1 MSVSTL
7 ESENAQPVAQTQN
20 SELIYRLEDRPPL
33 PQTLF
38 AACQHLLAMF
48 VAVITPALLICQAL
62 GLPAQDTQ
70 HIISMSL
77 FASGVASI
85 IQIKA
90 WGPVGS
96 GLLSIQGTSFNFVAP
111 LIMGGT
117 ALKTGGADVPT
128 MMAALFG
135 TLMLA
140 SCTEMVISR
149 VLHLARRII
158 TPLVSGVVV
167 MIIGLSLIQVGL
179 TSIGGGYAAMSDNTF
194 GAPKNLLLI
203 GGGYAAM
210 SDNTFGAPKNLLL
223 AGVVLALIILLN
235 RQRNPYLRVASLV
248 IAMAAGYALAWFMGM
263 LPESNEPMTQELIMV
278 PTPLYYGLGIE
289 WSLLLPLM
297 LVFMITSLET
307 IGDITATSD
316 VSEQPVS
323 GPLYMKRLKGGV
335 LANGLNSFVSAVFNT
350 FPNSCFGQNNG
361 VIQLT
366 GVASRYVGF
375 VVALMLIVLGL
386 FPAVSGFVQHIPEP
400 VLGGAT
406 LVMFGTIAA
415 SGVRIVSREPLNR
428 RAILIIALSLAVGL
442 GVSQQPLILQ
452 FAPEW
457 LKNLLSSGIAAGGIT
472 AIVLN
477 LIFPPEKQ

>member
-7 ESENAQPVAQTQN
+7 ESENAQPVVQTQN

-48 VAVITPALLICQAL
+48 VAVITPALLICRAL

-90 WGPVGS
+90 RGPVGS

-179 TSIGGGYAAMSDNTF
+179 TS
-194 GAPKNLLLI
+194 I

-361 VIQLT
+361 
-366 GVASRYVGF
+366 
-375 VVALMLIVLGL
+375 
-386 FPAVSGFVQHIPEP
+386 
-400 VLGGAT
+400 
-406 LVMFGTIAA
+406 
-415 SGVRIVSREPLNR
+415 
-428 RAILIIALSLAVGL
+428 
-442 GVSQQPLILQ
+442 
-452 FAPEW
+452 
-457 LKNLLSSGIAAGGIT
+457 
-472 AIVLN
+472 
-477 LIFPPEKQ
+477 

>member
-1 MSVSTL
+1 MSVNTI
-7 ESENAQPVAQTQN
+7 ESENAQTVAHTQP

-33 PQTLF
+33 AQTIF
-38 AACQHLLAMF
+38 AALQHLLAMF
-48 VAVITPALLICQAL
+48 VGVITPGLLICQAL

-135 TLMLA
+135 SLMLA

-149 VLHLARRII
+149 ILPFARRII

-179 TSIGGGYAAMSDNTF
+179 TSVGGGF
-194 GAPKNLLLI
+194 GAMANH
-203 GGGYAAM
+203 
-210 SDNTFGAPKNLLL
+210 TFGAPKNLLL
-223 AGVVLALIILLN
+223 AGIVLAIIILLN
-235 RQRNPYLRVASLV
+235 RQRNPYLRIASLV
-248 IAMAAGYALAWFMGM
+248 IAMAVGY
-263 LPESNEPMTQELIMV
+263 
-278 PTPLYYGLGIE
+278 
-289 WSLLLPLM
+289 
-297 LVFMITSLET
+297 LVAM
-307 IGDITATSD
+307 
-316 VSEQPVS
+316 
-323 GPLYMKRLKGGV
+323 M
-335 LANGLNSFVSAVFNT
+335 
-350 FPNSCFGQNNG
+350 
-361 VIQLT
+361 
-366 GVASRYVGF
+366 
-375 VVALMLIVLGL
+375 MGL
-386 FPAVSGFVQHIPEP
+386 FPAVAAFVQQLPEP

-428 RAILIIALSLAVGL
+428 RAIMIIALSLAVGL
-442 GVSQQPLILQ
+442 GVSQQPMILQ
-452 FAPEW
+452 FAPDW

-477 LIFPPEKQ
+477 LVFPTDKQ

>member
-1 MSVSTL
+1 MRIPSAEPL
-7 ESENAQPVAQTQN
+7 RPQEPAAAHPR

-38 AACQHLLAMF
+38 AAGQHLLAMF

-77 FASGVASI
+77 FASGLASI
-85 IQIKA
+85 LQIKT

-96 GLLSIQGTSFNFVAP
+96 GLLSIQGTSFNFVTP
-111 LIMGGT
+111 LIMGGL
-117 ALKTGGADVPT
+117 ALKNGGADVPT

-135 TLMLA
+135 TLMVA
-140 SCTEMVISR
+140 SCTEILLSR

-179 TSIGGGYAAMSDNTF
+179 TSIGGGFAALNDHS
-194 GAPKNLLLI
+194 
-203 GGGYAAM
+203 
-210 SDNTFGAPKNLLL
+210 FGAPKNLLL
-223 AGVVLALIILLN
+223 AGVVLLVIILLN

-248 IAMAAGYALAWFMGM
+248 IAMAVGYLAAWLMGM
-263 LPESNEPMTQELIMV
+263 LPKEMSSTAQSAIMV
-278 PTPLYYGLGIE
+278 PTPLYYGLGFD
-289 WSLLLPLM
+289 WSLLVPLM
-297 LVFMITSLET
+297 LVFMVTSLET

-316 VSEQPVS
+316 VSEQPVR

-335 LANGLNSFVSAVFNT
+335 LANGLNSMLSAVFNT

-366 GVASRYVGF
+366 GVASRHVGF

-406 LVMFGTIAA
+406 IVMFGTIAA

-428 RAILIIALSLAVGL
+428 RAIMIIALSLAVGL
-442 GVSQQPLILQ
+442 GVAQQPLILQ
-452 FAPEW
+452 FAPDW
-457 LKNLLSSGIAAGGIT
+457 LKTLLSSGIAAGGIT

-477 LIFPPEKQ
+477 LVFPQEKAEIE

>member
-1 MSVSTL
+1 MSVNTI
-7 ESENAQPVAQTQN
+7 EAENAQPIAQKQN

-33 PQTLF
+33 AQTLF
-38 AACQHLLAMF
+38 AAFQHLLAMF

-62 GLPAQDTQ
+62 GLPAEDTQ

-77 FASGVASI
+77 FASGVASV

-140 SCTEMVISR
+140 SFTEMALSR
-149 VLHLARRII
+149 VLHLARRVI

-179 TSIGGGYAAMSDNTF
+179 TSIGGGYAAMADH
-194 GAPKNLLLI
+194 
-203 GGGYAAM
+203 
-210 SDNTFGAPKNLLL
+210 TFGAPKNLLL
-223 AGVVLALIILLN
+223 AGIVLAIIIVLN
-235 RQRNPYLRVASLV
+235 RQRNPYLRIASLV
-248 IAMAAGYALAWFMGM
+248 IAMAAGYAAAWFMGM
-263 LPESNEPMTQELIMV
+263 LPETAPTHSPVTMV
-278 PTPLYYGLGIE
+278 PTPLYYGLGID
-289 WSLLLPLM
+289 WNLLLPLM

-323 GPLYMKRLKGGV
+323 GPVYMKRLKGGV
-335 LANGLNSFVSAVFNT
+335 LANGLNSCVSAIFNT

-442 GVSQQPLILQ
+442 GVSQQPMILQ
-452 FAPEW
+452 FAPDW

-477 LIFPPEKQ
+477 LVFPPEKS

>member
-194 GAPKNLLLI
+194 GAPKNLLL
-203 GGGYAAM
+203 
-210 SDNTFGAPKNLLL
+210 

-278 PTPLYYGLGIE
+278 PTPLY
-289 WSLLLPLM
+289 
-297 LVFMITSLET
+297 
-307 IGDITATSD
+307 D

>member
-1 MSVSTL
+1 MSLHTA
-7 ESENAQPVAQTQN
+7 ERDNTAAATPRN

-62 GLPAQDTQ
+62 GLPARDTQ

-77 FASGVASI
+77 FASGLASI
-85 IQIKA
+85 LQIKT

-96 GLLSIQGTSFNFVAP
+96 GLLSIQGTSFNFVSP
-111 LIMGGT
+111 LIMGGM
-117 ALKTGGADVPT
+117 ALKNGGADVPT

-135 TLMLA
+135 TLMIA
-140 SCTEMVISR
+140 SCTEIVLSR
-149 VLHLARRII
+149 FLHLARRII
-158 TPLVSGVVV
+158 TPLVSGIVV

-179 TSIGGGYAAMSDNTF
+179 TSIGGGYGAMSDH
-194 GAPKNLLLI
+194 
-203 GGGYAAM
+203 
-210 SDNTFGAPKNLLL
+210 TFGAPKNLLL
-223 AGVVLALIILLN
+223 AAAVLGVIILLN

-248 IAMAAGYALAWFMGM
+248 IAMLVGYLLAWAMDM
-263 LPESNEPMTQELIMV
+263 LPATAAASASHAWIMLPM
-278 PTPLYYGLGIE
+278 PLYYGLGFD
-289 WSLLLPLM
+289 WNLLLPLM
-297 LVFMITSLET
+297 LIFMVTSLET

-323 GPLYMKRLKGGV
+323 GPLYMKRIKGGV
-335 LANGLNSFVSAVFNT
+335 LANGLNSLLSAVFNT

-375 VVALMLIVLGL
+375 VVALMLVVLGL
-386 FPAVSGFVQHIPEP
+386 FPGVSALVQHIPEP

-406 LVMFGTIAA
+406 IVMFGTIAA

-428 RAILIIALSLAVGL
+428 RAIMIIALSLAVGL

-452 FAPEW
+452 FAPDW
-457 LKNLLSSGIAAGGIT
+457 VKNLFSSGIAAGGIT

-477 LIFPPEKQ
+477 LIFPQEK

>member
-1 MSVSTL
+1 MSTQTA
-7 ESENAQPVAQTQN
+7 EQETQQPDLSRQTK
-20 SELIYRLEDRPPL
+20 SELIYRLEDRPPI

-77 FASGVASI
+77 FASGLASI
-85 IQIKA
+85 LQIKT

-96 GLLSIQGTSFNFVAP
+96 GLLSIQGTSFNFVSP
-111 LIMGGT
+111 LIMGGL
-117 ALKTGGADVPT
+117 ALKNGGADVPT

-140 SCTEMVISR
+140 SCTEIILSR
-149 VLHLARRII
+149 FLHLARRVI
-158 TPLVSGVVV
+158 TPLVSGIVV

-179 TSIGGGYAAMSDNTF
+179 TSIGGGYAAMSDHTF
-194 GAPKNLLLI
+194 GAPKNLML
-203 GGGYAAM
+203 AA
-210 SDNTFGAPKNLLL
+210 
-223 AGVVLALIILLN
+223 VVLVVIILLN

-248 IAMAAGYALAWFMGM
+248 IAMAVGYLAAWMMGM
-263 LPESNEPMTQELIMV
+263 LPTVTAPTQTSWITF
-278 PTPLYYGLGIE
+278 PTPLYYGLGID
-289 WSLLLPLM
+289 WNLLVPLM
-297 LVFMITSLET
+297 LIFMITSLET

-323 GPLYMKRLKGGV
+323 GPLYMKRIKGGV
-335 LANGLNSFVSAVFNT
+335 LANGLNSMLSAVFNT

-386 FPAVSGFVQHIPEP
+386 FPAVAGFVQHIPEP

-406 LVMFGTIAA
+406 IVMFGTIAA
-415 SGVRIVSREPLNR
+415 SGVRIVSRERLNR
-428 RAILIIALSLAVGL
+428 RAIMIMALSLAVGM

-452 FAPEW
+452 FAPDW
-457 LKNLLSSGIAAGGIT
+457 IKTLLSSGIAAGGIT

-477 LIFPPEKQ
+477 LVFPHEKS

>member
-1 MSVSTL
+1 MSVNTI
-7 ESENAQPVAQTQN
+7 ESENAQPVAQTQP

-38 AACQHLLAMF
+38 AALQHLLAMF
-48 VAVITPALLICQAL
+48 VGVITPALLICQAL

-149 VLHLARRII
+149 ILPLARRII

-179 TSIGGGYAAMSDNTF
+179 TSVGGGFAAMGNH
-194 GAPKNLLLI
+194 
-203 GGGYAAM
+203 
-210 SDNTFGAPKNLLL
+210 TFGAPKNLLL
-223 AGVVLALIILLN
+223 AGVVLGLIILLN
-235 RQRNPYLRVASLV
+235 RQRNPYLRIASLV
-248 IAMAAGYALAWFMGM
+248 IAMAAGYVLAMFMGM
-263 LPESNEPMTQELIMV
+263 LPEYSAPTDNFMV
-278 PTPLYYGLGIE
+278 PTPLYYGLSID
-289 WSLLLPLM
+289 WSLLPPLM

-316 VSEQPVS
+316 VSEQPVA

-366 GVASRYVGF
+366 GVASRYIGF
-375 VVALMLIVLGL
+375 FIALMLIVLGL
-386 FPAVSGFVQHIPEP
+386 FPAVSAFVQQLPEP

-442 GVSQQPLILQ
+442 GVSQQPQILQ
-452 FAPEW
+452 FAPDW

-477 LIFPPEKQ
+477 LIFPPEKN

>member
-1 MSVSTL
+1 MSVNTV
-7 ESENAQPVAQTQN
+7 ESENAQTVAHTQP
-20 SELIYRLEDRPPL
+20 SELIYRLEDRPPIA
-33 PQTLF
+33 QTLF
-38 AACQHLLAMF
+38 AALQHLLAMF
-48 VAVITPALLICQAL
+48 VGVITPGLLICQAL

-135 TLMLA
+135 SLMLA

-149 VLHLARRII
+149 ILPFARRVI

-179 TSIGGGYAAMSDNTF
+179 TSVGGGF
-194 GAPKNLLLI
+194 GAMANH
-203 GGGYAAM
+203 
-210 SDNTFGAPKNLLL
+210 TFGAPKNLLL
-223 AGVVLALIILLN
+223 AGIVLAIIILLN
-235 RQRNPYLRVASLV
+235 RQRNPYLRIASLV
-248 IAMAAGYALAWFMGM
+248 IAMAVGYVVAMMMGM
-263 LPESNEPMTQELIMV
+263 LPDYVAPADTFMI
-278 PTPLYYGLGIE
+278 PTPLYYGLSID

-323 GPLYMKRLKGGV
+323 GPVYMNRLKGGV

-375 VVALMLIVLGL
+375 FVAVMLMVMGL
-386 FPAVSGFVQHIPEP
+386 FPAVAAFVQQLPEP

-428 RAILIIALSLAVGL
+428 RAIMIIALSLAVGL
-442 GVSQQPLILQ
+442 GVSQQPMILQ
-452 FAPEW
+452 FAPDW

-477 LIFPPEKQ
+477 LVFPVDKP

>member
-1 MSVSTL
+1 MST
-7 ESENAQPVAQTQN
+7 NPQPDQPSATQ

-38 AACQHLLAMF
+38 AAGQHLLAMF
-48 VAVITPALLICQAL
+48 VAVITPAILICQAL
-62 GLPAQDTQ
+62 GLPPEDTR
-70 HIISMSL
+70 HVISMSL
-77 FASGVASI
+77 FASGVASLL
-85 IQIKA
+85 QIKT

-96 GLLSIQGTSFNFVAP
+96 GLLSIQGTSFNFVTP
-111 LIMGGT
+111 LIMGGM
-117 ALKTGGADVPT
+117 ALKNGGADVPT

-135 TLMLA
+135 TLMVA
-140 SCTEMVISR
+140 SCTEMVLSR

-158 TPLVSGVVV
+158 TPLVSGIVV

-179 TSIGGGYAAMSDNTF
+179 TSIGGGFSAINDHTF
-194 GAPKNLLLI
+194 GAPKNL
-203 GGGYAAM
+203 M
-210 SDNTFGAPKNLLL
+210 L
-223 AGVVLALIILLN
+223 AGAVLLVIVLLN
-235 RQRNPYLRVASLV
+235 RQKNPYLRVASLV
-248 IAMAAGYALAWFMGM
+248 IAMAVGYLLAWAMGM
-263 LPESNEPMTQELIMV
+263 LPAAGMPADQPLIVV
-278 PTPLYYGLGIE
+278 PTPLYYGLGFD
-289 WSLLLPLM
+289 WNLLIPLM
-297 LVFMITSLET
+297 LVFMVTSLET

-335 LANGLNSFVSAVFNT
+335 LANGLNSFVSALFNT

-375 VVALMLIVLGL
+375 AVALMLIVLGL
-386 FPAVSGFVQHIPEP
+386 FPAVSGLVQLIPEP

-406 LVMFGTIAA
+406 IVMFGTIAA

-428 RAILIIALSLAVGL
+428 RAIMIIALSLAVGL

-452 FAPEW
+452 FAPDW
-457 LKNLLSSGIAAGGIT
+457 LKTLLSSGIAAGGIT

-477 LIFPPEKQ
+477 LIFPPEK

>member
-1 MSVSTL
+1 MST
-7 ESENAQPVAQTQN
+7 NPQPEQPSATQ

-38 AACQHLLAMF
+38 AAGQHLLAMF
-48 VAVITPALLICQAL
+48 VAVITPAILICQAL
-62 GLPAQDTQ
+62 GLPAEDTR
-70 HIISMSL
+70 HVISMSL
-77 FASGVASI
+77 FASGVASLL
-85 IQIKA
+85 QIKT

-96 GLLSIQGTSFNFVAP
+96 GLLSIQGTSFNFVTP
-111 LIMGGT
+111 LIMGGM
-117 ALKTGGADVPT
+117 ALKNGGADVPA

-135 TLMLA
+135 TLMVA
-140 SCTEMVISR
+140 SCTEMVLSR

-158 TPLVSGVVV
+158 TPLVSGIVV

-179 TSIGGGYAAMSDNTF
+179 TSIGGGFSAINDHTF
-194 GAPKNLLLI
+194 GAPKNL
-203 GGGYAAM
+203 M
-210 SDNTFGAPKNLLL
+210 L
-223 AGVVLALIILLN
+223 AGAVLLVIVLLN
-235 RQRNPYLRVASLV
+235 RQKNPYLRVASLV
-248 IAMAAGYALAWFMGM
+248 IAMAVGYLLAWAMGM
-263 LPESNEPMTQELIMV
+263 LPAADIPANQPLIVV
-278 PTPLYYGLGIE
+278 PTPLYYGLGFD
-289 WSLLLPLM
+289 WNLLIPLM
-297 LVFMITSLET
+297 LVFMVTSLET

-335 LANGLNSFVSAVFNT
+335 LANGLNSFVSALFNT

-386 FPAVSGFVQHIPEP
+386 FPAVSGLVQMIPEP

-406 LVMFGTIAA
+406 IVMFGTIAA

-428 RAILIIALSLAVGL
+428 RAIMIIALSLAVGL

-452 FAPEW
+452 FAPDW
-457 LKNLLSSGIAAGGIT
+457 LKTLLSSGIAAGGIT

-477 LIFPPEKQ
+477 LIFPPEK

>member
-1 MSVSTL
+1 MS
-7 ESENAQPVAQTQN
+7 TQSAELDTAPPSPAHP
-20 SELIYRLEDRPPL
+20 SELISPLEARPPL

-48 VAVITPALLICQAL
+48 VAVITPGLLICQAL
-62 GLPAQDTQ
+62 GLPAEDTQ
-70 HIISMSL
+70 RIISMSL
-77 FASGVASI
+77 FASGLASLL
-85 IQIKA
+85 QIKT

-96 GLLSIQGTSFNFVAP
+96 GLLSIQGTSFNFVSP
-111 LIMGGT
+111 LIMGGL
-117 ALKTGGADVPT
+117 ALKNGGADIPT

-135 TLMLA
+135 TLMVA
-140 SCTEMVISR
+140 SCTEILLSH

-158 TPLVSGVVV
+158 TPLVSGIVV

-179 TSIGGGYAAMSDNTF
+179 TSIGGGY
-194 GAPKNLLLI
+194 G
-203 GGGYAAM
+203 AM

-223 AGVVLALIILLN
+223 AGAVLGVIILLN

-248 IAMAAGYALAWFMGM
+248 IAMAVGYLLAWALGM
-263 LPESNEPMTQELIMV
+263 LPESRPVVDTALITI
-278 PTPLYYGLGIE
+278 PTPLYYGLSFD
-289 WSLLLPLM
+289 WNLLIPLM
-297 LVFMITSLET
+297 LIFMVTSLET

-316 VSEQPVS
+316 VSEQPVR

-335 LANGLNSFVSAVFNT
+335 LANGLNSMLSAIFNT

-375 VVALMLIVLGL
+375 VVAIMLIILGL
-386 FPAVSGFVQHIPEP
+386 FPAVAGFVQHIPEP

-415 SGVRIVSREPLNR
+415 SGVRIVSRETLNR
-428 RAILIIALSLAVGL
+428 RAIMIMALSLAVGM
-442 GVSQQPLILQ
+442 GVAQQPLILQ
-452 FAPEW
+452 FAPDW
-457 LKNLLSSGIAAGGIT
+457 IKTLFSSGIAAGGIT

-477 LIFPPEKQ
+477 LLFPQEK

>member
-1 MSVSTL
+1 MTTPST
-7 ESENAQPVAQTQN
+7 EFDQVHSSTAKPSATASTK

-77 FASGVASI
+77 FASGLASI
-85 IQIKA
+85 LQIKT

-96 GLLSIQGTSFNFVAP
+96 GLLSIQGTSFNFVSP
-111 LIMGGT
+111 LIMGGM
-117 ALKTGGADVPT
+117 ALKNGGADIPT
-128 MMAALFG
+128 MMATLFG

-140 SCTEMVISR
+140 SCTEIILSR
-149 VLHLARRII
+149 FLHLARRII

-179 TSIGGGYAAMSDNTF
+179 VSIGGGYSAMNDHTF
-194 GAPKNLLLI
+194 GAPGNL
-203 GGGYAAM
+203 M
-210 SDNTFGAPKNLLL
+210 L
-223 AGVVLALIILLN
+223 AGSVLVVIILLN
-235 RQRNPYLRVASLV
+235 RQRNPYLRVSSLV
-248 IAMAAGYALAWFMGM
+248 ISMAVGYAMAWAMGM
-263 LPESNEPMTQELIMV
+263 LPDTSNMEKTTSLLMV
-278 PTPLYYGLGIE
+278 PTPLYYGLGID
-289 WSLLLPLM
+289 WNLLIPLM
-297 LVFMITSLET
+297 LVFMVTSLET

-335 LANGLNSFVSAVFNT
+335 LANGLNSMLSAVFNT

-386 FPAVSGFVQHIPEP
+386 FPAVAGFVQHIPEP

-406 LVMFGTIAA
+406 IVMFGTIAA

-428 RAILIIALSLAVGL
+428 RAIMIMALSLAVGL

-452 FAPEW
+452 FAPDW
-457 LKNLLSSGIAAGGIT
+457 MKTLLSSGIAAGGIT

-477 LIFPPEKQ
+477 LVFPHED

>member
-1 MSVSTL
+1 MST
-7 ESENAQPVAQTQN
+7 QTAEQETQQSDLSRQTK
-20 SELIYRLEDRPPL
+20 SELIYRLEDRPPI

-77 FASGVASI
+77 FASGLASI
-85 IQIKA
+85 LQIKT

-96 GLLSIQGTSFNFVAP
+96 GLRSIQGTSFNFVSP
-111 LIMGGT
+111 LIMGGL
-117 ALKTGGADVPT
+117 ALKNGGADVPT

-140 SCTEMVISR
+140 SCTEIILSR
-149 VLHLARRII
+149 FLHLARRVI
-158 TPLVSGVVV
+158 TPLVSGIVV

-179 TSIGGGYAAMSDNTF
+179 TSIGGGYAAMSDHTF
-194 GAPKNLLLI
+194 GAPKNLML
-203 GGGYAAM
+203 AA
-210 SDNTFGAPKNLLL
+210 
-223 AGVVLALIILLN
+223 VVLVVIILLN

-248 IAMAAGYALAWFMGM
+248 IAMAVGYLAAWMMGM
-263 LPESNEPMTQELIMV
+263 LPTVTAPTQTSWITF
-278 PTPLYYGLGIE
+278 PTPLYYGLGID
-289 WSLLLPLM
+289 WNLLVPLM
-297 LVFMITSLET
+297 LIFMVTSLET

-323 GPLYMKRLKGGV
+323 GPLYMKRIKGGV
-335 LANGLNSFVSAVFNT
+335 LANGLNSMLSAVFNT

-386 FPAVSGFVQHIPEP
+386 FPAVAGFVQHIPEP

-406 LVMFGTIAA
+406 IVMFGTIAA
-415 SGVRIVSREPLNR
+415 SGVRIVSRDRRNR
-428 RAILIIALSLAVGL
+428 RAIMIMALALAVGM

-452 FAPEW
+452 FAPDW
-457 LKNLLSSGIAAGGIT
+457 IKTLLSSGIAAGGIT

-477 LIFPPEKQ
+477 LVFPHEKS

>member
-1 MSVSTL
+1 MTTPSPSAT
-7 ESENAQPVAQTQN
+7 EQTGTNATPSAPR

-77 FASGVASI
+77 FASGLASI
-85 IQIKA
+85 LQIKT
-90 WGPVGS
+90 WGPIGS
-96 GLLSIQGTSFNFVAP
+96 GLLSIQGTSFNFVTP
-111 LIMGGT
+111 LIMGGM
-117 ALKTGGADVPT
+117 ALKNGGADVPT

-135 TLMLA
+135 TLMVA
-140 SCTEMVISR
+140 SCTEILLSR

-158 TPLVSGVVV
+158 TPLVSGIVV

-179 TSIGGGYAAMSDNTF
+179 VSIGGGYGAMNDHTF
-194 GAPKNLLLI
+194 GAPKNL
-203 GGGYAAM
+203 M
-210 SDNTFGAPKNLLL
+210 L
-223 AGVVLALIILLN
+223 AGAVLLVIILLN

-248 IAMAAGYALAWFMGM
+248 IAMAVGYLLAWALDM
-263 LPESNEPMTQELIMV
+263 LPASVAEKGTDALLIV
-278 PTPLYYGLGIE
+278 PTPLYYGLGFD
-289 WSLLLPLM
+289 WNLLIPLM
-297 LVFMITSLET
+297 LIFMVTSLET

-335 LANGLNSFVSAVFNT
+335 LANGLNSMLSAVFNT

-386 FPAVSGFVQHIPEP
+386 FPAVAGFVQHIPEP

-406 LVMFGTIAA
+406 IVMFGTIAA

-428 RAILIIALSLAVGL
+428 RAIMIIALSLAVGM

-457 LKNLLSSGIAAGGIT
+457 LKTLLSSGIAAGGIT

-477 LIFPPEKQ
+477 LIFPPEK

>member
-1 MSVSTL
+1 MSVNTI
-7 ESENAQPVAQTQN
+7 ESENAQPVAQTQP

-38 AACQHLLAMF
+38 AALQHLLAMF
-48 VAVITPALLICQAL
+48 VGVITPALLICQAL

-70 HIISMSL
+70 HILSMSL
-77 FASGVASI
+77 FASGVASL

-149 VLHLARRII
+149 ILPLARRII

-179 TSIGGGYAAMSDNTF
+179 TSVGGGFAAMGNH
-194 GAPKNLLLI
+194 
-203 GGGYAAM
+203 
-210 SDNTFGAPKNLLL
+210 TFGAPKNLLL
-223 AGVVLALIILLN
+223 AGVVLGLIILLN
-235 RQRNPYLRVASLV
+235 RQRNPYLRIASLV
-248 IAMAAGYALAWFMGM
+248 IAMAVGYVLAMFMGM
-263 LPESNEPMTQELIMV
+263 LPEYNAPESTFMV
-278 PTPLYYGLGIE
+278 PTPLYYGLSID

-316 VSEQPVS
+316 VSEQPVT

-350 FPNSCFGQNNG
+350 FPSSCFGQNNG
-361 VIQLT
+361 VIQLP
-366 GVASRYVGF
+366 GVASRYIGF
-375 VVALMLIVLGL
+375 FIAVMLMVLGL
-386 FPAVSGFVQHIPEP
+386 FPAVSAFVQQLPEP

-442 GVSQQPLILQ
+442 GVSQQPQILQ
-452 FAPEW
+452 FAPDW

-477 LIFPPEKQ
+477 LIFPPEKE

>member
-1 MSVSTL
+1 MSVNTI
-7 ESENAQPVAQTQN
+7 ESENAQPVAQTQP

-38 AACQHLLAMF
+38 AALQHLLAMF
-48 VAVITPALLICQAL
+48 VGVITPALLICQAL

-70 HIISMSL
+70 HILSMSL
-77 FASGVASI
+77 FASGVASL

-149 VLHLARRII
+149 ILPLARRII

-179 TSIGGGYAAMSDNTF
+179 TSVGGGFAAMGNH
-194 GAPKNLLLI
+194 
-203 GGGYAAM
+203 
-210 SDNTFGAPKNLLL
+210 TFGAPKNLLL
-223 AGVVLALIILLN
+223 AGVVLGLIILLN
-235 RQRNPYLRVASLV
+235 RQRNPYLRIASLV
-248 IAMAAGYALAWFMGM
+248 IAMAVGYVLAMFMGM
-263 LPESNEPMTQELIMV
+263 LPEYNAPESTFMV
-278 PTPLYYGLGIE
+278 PTPLYYGLSID

-316 VSEQPVS
+316 VSEQPVT

-335 LANGLNSFVSAVFNT
+335 LANGLNSFASAVFNT

-366 GVASRYVGF
+366 GVASRYIGF
-375 VVALMLIVLGL
+375 FIAVMLMVLGL
-386 FPAVSGFVQHIPEP
+386 FPAVSAFVQQLPEP

-442 GVSQQPLILQ
+442 GVSQQPQILQ
-452 FAPEW
+452 FAPDW

-477 LIFPPEKQ
+477 LIFPPEKE

>member
-1 MSVSTL
+1 MSVNAI
-7 ESENAQPVAQTQN
+7 EPADAQPVAQTQN

-140 SCTEMVISR
+140 SCTEMVLSR
-149 VLHLARRII
+149 ILHLARRII

-194 GAPKNLLLI
+194 GAPKNLLL
-203 GGGYAAM
+203 
-210 SDNTFGAPKNLLL
+210 
-223 AGVVLALIILLN
+223 AGVVLAIIILLN

-248 IAMAAGYALAWFMGM
+248 IAMAAGYLSLAWFMGM
-263 LPESNEPMTQELIMV
+263 LPENNAPVSQDILMV
-278 PTPLYYGLGIE
+278 PTPLYYGLGID
-289 WSLLLPLM
+289 WNLLLPLM

-442 GVSQQPLILQ
+442 GVSQQPQILQ

-457 LKNLLSSGIAAGGIT
+457 VKNLLSSGIAAGGIT

-477 LIFPPEKQ
+477 LILPPEKP

>member
-1 MSVSTL
+1 MSA
-7 ESENAQPVAQTQN
+7 NVARPDAKIPSSS

-38 AACQHLLAMF
+38 AALQHLLAMF
-48 VAVITPALLICQAL
+48 VAVITPALLICQSL
-62 GLPAQDTQ
+62 GLPAADTQ
-70 HIISMSL
+70 HILSMSL

-96 GLLSIQGTSFNFVAP
+96 GLLSIQGTSFNFVSP
-111 LIMGGT
+111 LIMGGM
-117 ALKTGGADVPT
+117 ALKNGGADTPT

-140 SCTEMVISR
+140 SCTEMIISR

-167 MIIGLSLIQVGL
+167 MIIGLSLIQTGL
-179 TSIGGGYAAMSDNTF
+179 VSIGGGYAAINDH
-194 GAPKNLLLI
+194 
-203 GGGYAAM
+203 
-210 SDNTFGAPKNLLL
+210 TFGAPKNLLL
-223 AGVVLALIILLN
+223 AGVVLLSIILLN
-235 RQRNPYLRVASLV
+235 RQRNPYLRIASLV
-248 IAMAAGYALAWFMGM
+248 IAMGLGYLLAWVLDM
-263 LPESNEPMTQELIMV
+263 LPTTPTHNAASPLIAI
-278 PTPLYYGLGIE
+278 PTPLYYGLGID
-289 WSLLLPLM
+289 WNLLLPLM

-316 VSEQPVS
+316 VSEQPVA
-323 GPLYMKRLKGGV
+323 GPIYMQRLKGGV
-335 LANGLNSFVSAVFNT
+335 LANGFNSFVSAIFNT

-366 GVASRYVGF
+366 GVASRHVGF
-375 VVALMLIVLGL
+375 VVALMLMLLGL
-386 FPAVSGFVQHIPEP
+386 FPAVGGFVQHIPEP

-428 RAILIIALSLAVGL
+428 RGIMILALSLAVGL
-442 GVSQQPLILQ
+442 GVSQQPQILQ

-457 LKNLLSSGIAAGGIT
+457 LRNLFSSGIAAGGIT
-472 AIVLN
+472 AIILN
-477 LIFPPEKQ
+477 LIFPIETEEK

>member
-194 GAPKNLLLI
+194 GAPKNLLL
-203 GGGYAAM
+203 
-210 SDNTFGAPKNLLL
+210 

-289 WSLLLPLM
+289 WSLLLM

>member
-194 GAPKNLLLI
+194 GAPKNLLL
-203 GGGYAAM
+203 
-210 SDNTFGAPKNLLL
+210 

-335 LANGLNSFVSAVFNT
+335 LANGLNSFVSA
-350 FPNSCFGQNNG
+350 G